1 MSRESKLAKNTLIL
15 AIGTFLPKFASFITM
30 PILTYYLTKAEY
42 GTYDLITVLVSLLLP
57 AATLQIQ
64 QAAFRFL
71 IEVKGKTE
79 EIKKIVTA
87 IFAVSIPISLF
98 VLAVMFVVF
107 PNATPIL
114 KLWICIYF
122 FADMLVGSA
131 RQITR
136 GLQNNLDYSISAI
149 VSALG
154 KLIFAVIFVWLFQMS
169 LLGAVIS
176 LALASFV
183 SLVYLIFK
191 VKLLKYI
198 SFRNLNKKTVKELL
212 SYSWALVPSSM
223 SLWVMRLSDRFVVT
237 FFMGVAVNAVY
248 SVANKIPSL
257 LTLAQTTFTLAWQE
271 NATIA
276 SKDSDSKAYY
286 NSMYRKMFDL
296 LAGFFGLLIAAT
308 PLLFILLIKGDYD
321 EAYNQIP
328 ILFMGMFFYSLCSYL
343 GGIYMAYK
351 DSKSVGVTTL
361 IAAVCNVVID
371 VALIHFIGLYA
382 ASLSTLISYIL
393 LYIFR
398 LIDIKKYVTLKIGY
412 KHVLPIFLVLLLEC
426 ALSFPRYI
434 YFDIANC
441 VIGLVLFW
449 LLNKDLIVIVLKKIK
464 GKLSGS
470 TKKGG

>member
-15 AIGTFLPKFASFITM
+15 SIGTFLPKFASFITM
-30 PILTYYLTKAEY
+30 PILTYCLTKEEY
-42 GTYDLITVLVSLLLP
+42 GTFDLITVLVSLLLP
-57 AATLQIQ
+57 ATTLQIQ

-71 IEVKGKTE
+71 IDVKGKTD

-87 IFAVSIPISLF
+87 IYAVSIPISIV
-98 VLAVMFVVF
+98 VLAVMFSVF
-107 PNATPIL
+107 PNTSIKL
-114 KLWICIYF
+114 KSWICIYF
-122 FADMLVGSA
+122 CADMLVGSA

-154 KLIFAVIFVWLFQMS
+154 KLLFAVIFVWFFKIG

-176 LALASFV
+176 LALSSFF
-183 SLVYLIFK
+183 SLVYLLIK
-191 VKLLKYI
+191 IRILQYI
-198 SFRNLNKKTVKELL
+198 SLRSLNISIVKELL
-212 SYSWALVPSSM
+212 RYSWPLVPSSM

-237 FFMGVAVNAVY
+237 IFMGVAANAVY

-276 SKDSDSKAYY
+276 SNDYDSKEYY

-308 PLLFILLIKGDYD
+308 PLLFVVLIRGDYN

-351 DSKSVGVTTL
+351 DSKSVGITTL
-361 IAAVCNVVID
+361 IAAICNIVVD
-371 VALIHFIGLYA
+371 VALIRFIGLYA

-393 LYIFR
+393 LYVFR
-398 LIDIKKYVTLKIGY
+398 LIDIKKYVTLKIGL
-412 KHVLPIFLVLLLEC
+412 KHIMPVFIILLLEC
-426 ALSFPRYI
+426 ALIFLRSI
-434 YFDIANC
+434 YFDFANIF
-441 VIGLVLFW
+441 IGSVLFW
-449 LLNKDLIVIVLKKIK
+449 LLNKKIVKILIKKIK
-464 GKLSGS
+464 VNVK
-470 TKKGG
+470 

>member
-1 MSRESKLAKNTLIL
+1 MSRESKLAKNTLII

-30 PILTYYLTKAEY
+30 PILTYYLTKEEY

-57 AATLQIQ
+57 ATTLQIQ

-71 IEVKGKTE
+71 IEVKGKPD

-87 IFAVSIPISLF
+87 IFAVSVPISLV
-98 VLAVMFVVF
+98 VLAVLFVVF
-107 PNATPIL
+107 PNASVML

-131 RQITR
+131 RQIAR

-149 VSALG
+149 VSALC
-154 KLIFAVIFVWLFQMS
+154 KLIFAVVFVWLIQLN

-176 LALASFV
+176 LALSSFF
-183 SLVYLIFK
+183 SLLYLIFK
-191 VKLLKYI
+191 IKLLKYF
-198 SFRNLNKKTVKELL
+198 SLKSLNKTTVKELL

-223 SLWVMRLSDRFVVT
+223 SLWVMRLSDRYVVT
-237 FFMGVAVNAVY
+237 IVMGVAMNAVY

-276 SKDSDSKAYY
+276 SKDVDSKEYY

-308 PLLFILLIKGDYD
+308 PLLFILCIKGDYD

-361 IAAVCNVVID
+361 IAAICNLIID
-371 VALIHFIGLYA
+371 IALINFIGLYA

-393 LYIFR
+393 LFVFR
-398 LIDIKKYVTLKIGY
+398 LFDIRKYVTLKIGF
-412 KHVLPIFLVLLLEC
+412 KHLLPVFIILILEC
-426 ALSFPRYI
+426 ALCIPRI
-434 YFDIANC
+434 IFFDIVNGF
-441 VIGLVLFW
+441 VGIILFW
-449 LLNKDLIVIVLKKIK
+449 ILNKDLILVVFKKLKGKFNSSKKI
-464 GKLSGS
+464 
-470 TKKGG
+470 GG